1 MKSVSQLAEAIQR
14 VLTTRAKALERETG
28 FVQRSTAQLDGP
40 SFAQTTVLCWMDEPE
55 ASYSQLQHVA
65 ASLGVPVSNQA
76 LEQRFGPASA
86 RFMQRLLEEAVGEV
100 VSSQAQAPELIGRF
114 NGVYLQDG
122 SLITLPAQLAQGWPG
137 WGGNTPQAG
146 QSSMR
151 VQVRLELAQGKM
163 QGPWLQAGRQAER
176 SGPAVQKPLPK
187 GCLYNVDSGYFTL
200 KEMRHHDQQGHFWLT
215 QAKSHLKVY
224 DRSGRCWDLLDLLE
238 AQGTDRIDLEVQ
250 AGVKERVPMRL
261 LAVRLSPQQVQ
272 ARRER
277 ANTSW
282 ESKPKGCRPPG
293 KGRRSAQGQ
302 RQRWRKNRRVSPARQ
317 RLMEWTVLL
326 TNVAPELLSL
336 DEALV
341 LARCRWQIELL
352 WKLWKAQGKLDI
364 WRSMK
369 PYRVLTE
376 VMAKLLGLLI
386 THWLTVLGCWQ
397 APNRSL
403 VKAKQV
409 VEWMAPGLALA
420 LTGEVTMQ
428 RVLERTLSTMQ
439 RGCTVTSRRKRPA
452 TFQLVDHPQLN
463 SS

>member
-122 SLITLPAQLAQGWPG
+122 SLITLPAQLAQGCPG

-176 SGPAVQKPLPK
+176 RGPAVQKPLPK

-200 KEMRHHDQQGHFWLT
+200 KEMRHHDQQVAHHATAGCVDRHVGMHCVA
-215 QAKSHLKVY
+215 QQKKS
-224 DRSGRCWDLLDLLE
+224 RGIAIE
-238 AQGTDRIDLEVQ
+238 Q
-250 AGVKERVPMRL
+250 
-261 LAVRLSPQQVQ
+261 
-272 ARRER
+272 
-277 ANTSW
+277 
-282 ESKPKGCRPPG
+282 
-293 KGRRSAQGQ
+293 
-302 RQRWRKNRRVSPARQ
+302 
-317 RLMEWTVLL
+317 
-326 TNVAPELLSL
+326 LLSHRPGGQQQ
-336 DEALV
+336 EVREPQHVAG
-341 LARCRWQIELL
+341 
-352 WKLWKAQGKLDI
+352 AQ
-364 WRSMK
+364 
-369 PYRVLTE
+369 
-376 VMAKLLGLLI
+376 
-386 THWLTVLGCWQ
+386 
-397 APNRSL
+397 
-403 VKAKQV
+403 
-409 VEWMAPGLALA
+409 
-420 LTGEVTMQ
+420 
-428 RVLERTLSTMQ
+428 LS
-439 RGCTVTSRRKRPA
+439 
-452 TFQLVDHPQLN
+452 
-463 SS
+463 